1 MNTLIGTRFFKRTF
15 MSTFCFRFT
24 LVLSSETKGNEAEEE
39 ARTSK
44 RLLTFDL
51 PRPIR
56 SQNTIGSP
64 SSTASPSPLGSPS
77 SMSIGLF
84 PTTCFICKYRRRQR
98 NKKDEIPQ
106 KVVTYDAEM
115 TIKSAAKE
123 KMLDFYAANK
133 YKDLIAKEL
142 HYHLSCYRSFTC
154 AFSRNFQDSEPQ
166 TSTEND
172 DVELSATGDFQAVKD
187 IISRQITDGKQA
199 VSMAILHEVYG
210 LGVGDTRYRSKLK
223 ARIIREYG
231 NRLSFVSNKQ
241 YLGHL

>member
-1 MNTLIGTRFFKRTF
+1 
-15 MSTFCFRFT
+15 
-24 LVLSSETKGNEAEEE
+24 
-39 ARTSK
+39 
-44 RLLTFDL
+44 
-51 PRPIR
+51 
-56 SQNTIGSP
+56 
-64 SSTASPSPLGSPS
+64 
-77 SMSIGLF
+77 MSIGLF
-84 PTTCFICKYRRRQR
+84 PTTCFICKYRRGQR

-106 KVVTYDAEM
+106 KAVTYDAEM

-133 YKDLIAKEL
+133 YEDLIAKEL
-142 HYHLSCYRSFTC
+142 HYHLSCYRSFTRG
-154 AFSRNFQDSEPQ
+154 FSRNFQDSEPQ

-210 LGVGDTRYRSKLK
+210 LGVGNTRYRSKLK

-231 NRLSFVSNKQ
+231 NRLSFVAMHANKCELVFDPTLPIHEIDFKNKDGCIEKAAKYLRDDIIKYKSNLPEFSWPPRVEDLRNNAMNMPESLTDARELKFQ
-241 YLGHL
+241 IGNG